1 MQNHPMSANTAPVA
15 RETAARYLRS
25 SAAPEAD
32 ARRVLTKALLR
43 AAGLLDIA
51 PAALARILGISEA
64 SVSRLANGTRS
75 IAPGSKEG
83 ELALLL
89 VRVYRSLDALV
100 GGDDAQRRAWMQG
113 ANRALNGTPA
123 ELIRT
128 AEGLVA
134 VVSYLDGMRAAA

>member
-1 MQNHPMSANTAPVA
+1 MKAAMSTSTASVA
-15 RETAARYLRS
+15 REVSPKYFR
-25 SAAPEAD
+25 SAATARAD
-32 ARRVLTKALLR
+32 ERAVLTKALLR
-43 AAGLLDIA
+43 AAGLLGLA

-75 IAPGSKEG
+75 IAPDSKEG

-100 GGDDAQRRAWMQG
+100 GGDDAQRRAWMHS

-123 ELIRT
+123 ELIRS

-134 VVSYLDGMRAAA
+134 VASYLDGMRAAA